1 MHLTWFL
8 DMKKFGFKAVIL
20 SRKVEKFKFKHP
32 LELANKVIIRNFGR
46 IMKIVQYILHM
57 YNNLNGDFQKCIIFL
72 SKICTELIR
81 KMLQDTSI

>member
-1 MHLTWFL
+1 MIE
-8 DMKKFGFKAVIL
+8 FGFKSVIL
-20 SRKVEKFKFKHP
+20 SRKVKKFKFKHP

-57 YNNLNGDFQKCIIFL
+57 YNHLNGDFQICIIFL